1 MADCAP
7 LIVGLGGTLRHGS
20 STQLAVEAT
29 LAHASRLGA
38 DTLML
43 AGPALEMPFYA
54 PEIPA
59 RTPQA
64 AALVEALRRADG
76 IIIGS
81 PGYHGSV
88 SGLLKN
94 ALDYVEDLSKDTR
107 PYFDGRSVGL
117 VAAGA
122 GMQGAVTTLGML
134 RDITHALRGSPTPFG
149 VAFNS
154 ADKSEARLAQT
165 DDHLHLLARQVVE
178 AARSSMNGSDLQ
190 NAVESVLEGR

>member
-1 MADCAP
+1 MSDCPP
-7 LIVGLGGTLRHGS
+7 LVVGLGGTLRQGS
-20 STQLAVEAT
+20 STQLAVEDA
-29 LAHASRLGA
+29 LAHAARMGA

-43 AGPALEMPFYA
+43 PGPDLEMPFYA
-54 PEIPA
+54 PEVPD
-59 RTPQA
+59 RTQQA
-64 AALVEALRRADG
+64 AALVDALRRADG

-94 ALDYVEDLSKDTR
+94 ALDYVEDLSNDPR

-117 VAAGA
+117 IAAGA

-165 DDHLHLLARQVVE
+165 SDHLHLLARQVVE
-178 AARSSMNGSDLQ
+178 GAGSSIISVVSK
-190 NAVESVLEGR
+190 NAVEGVLERR

>member
-1 MADCAP
+1 MSNCSP

-20 STQLAVEAT
+20 STQVAVEDA
-29 LAHASRLGA
+29 LAHASRMGA
-38 DTLML
+38 ATVML
-43 AGPALEMPFYA
+43 TGPELDMPFYA
-54 PEIPA
+54 PEKRN

-64 AALVEALRRADG
+64 VALADALRRADG

-94 ALDYVEDLSKDTR
+94 ALDYVEDLSKDAR

-117 VAAGA
+117 IAAGA

-165 DDHLHLLARQVVE
+165 AEHLQLLARQVVDG
-178 AARSSMNGSDLQ
+178 ASSLMT
-190 NAVESVLEGR
+190 GRHTQQPHSIR